1 MRRIFDITISQT
13 LSKGTWVET
22 DDFKLEYDMLDEE
35 GPKAY
40 YNTEN
45 TNWYRVIEEDGTLTP
60 LELINE
66 FAKFLTQEL
75 YKSDLTSEQKLRYQR
90 LRDNCNNWI
99 DDSTVIIPE

>member
-13 LSKGTWVET
+13 LSKSTWIET

-35 GPKAY
+35 GPRAY
-40 YNTEN
+40 CNTEN
-45 TNWYRVIEEDGTLTP
+45 TNWYRAVEEDGTLTP

-66 FAKFLTQEL
+66 FGRFLTREL
-75 YKSDLTSEQKLRYQR
+75 CKSDLTAEQKLRYQR
-90 LRDNCNNWI
+90 LIDNCNNWI